1 MKISTYK
8 RTNEILDKYNFKI
21 KKSLGQNFLID
32 QNILKKIVDLSNI
45 GKDTLVIEIGPG
57 IGALSEFILDKC
69 GYLVM
74 YEIDKRL
81 IPILNDTLKD
91 YKNFKLINEDF
102 LESDVQSDIKDLN
115 FKEIVLISNLP
126 YYVTIP
132 IITKIIED
140 DLPIQKL
147 ILMMQ
152 KEVAERLSAKP
163 NTKKYSS
170 LSIFIQYNYDVKTL
184 MNVSRNVF
192 YPKPNVDSS
201 VLKLEKRKK
210 YFVNDE
216 KLFFRFVK
224 EAFSQRRKMLKNNL
238 RNFDLKK
245 LEKIFTELNLSLMQ
259 RAEELKIEDYINI
272 VNRLSKE

>member
-163 NTKKYSS
+163 NTKKYNS